1 MGSFGTEFRYRDQK
15 TRKLNGAIMKIDF
28 AASAA
33 GYGVKTYRVTSIEQL
48 QEALIDAKKQTVS
61 TLIDIKVLPKTMTN
75 GYDSW
80 WHVGVAEVSNS
91 QSVQAAYESK
101 VSNLQKARSY

>member
-1 MGSFGTEFRYRDQK
+1 MR
-15 TRKLNGAIMKIDF
+15 
-28 AASAA
+28 
-33 GYGVKTYRVTSIEQL
+33 
-48 QEALIDAKKQTVS
+48 KKQTVS

-91 QSVQAAYESK
+91 QSVQTAYESK

>member
-1 MGSFGTEFRYRDQK
+1 
-15 TRKLNGAIMKIDF
+15 MKIDF

-48 QEALIDAKKQTVS
+48 QEALKDAKKQTVS
-61 TLIDIKVLPKTMTN
+61 TLVDIKVLPKTMTN
-75 GYDSW
+75 GYESW

-91 QSVQAAYESK
+91 ESVRAAYEDK